1 MILFPMTATVRYR
14 GREVTVEAGTSVK
27 QAIQMLGLSLEGVV
41 AKVGNKLVTEDY
53 RLKEGEVLE
62 IISAISGG

>member
-1 MILFPMTATVRYR
+1 MRYR

-53 RLKEGEVLE
+53 RLKEGETLE

>member
-1 MILFPMTATVRYR
+1 MTATVRYR